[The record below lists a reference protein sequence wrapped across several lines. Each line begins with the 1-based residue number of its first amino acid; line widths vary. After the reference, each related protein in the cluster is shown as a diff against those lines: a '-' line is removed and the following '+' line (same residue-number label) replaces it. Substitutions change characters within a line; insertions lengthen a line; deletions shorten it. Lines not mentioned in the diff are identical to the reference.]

1 MRGVVLNNNSKWKR
15 IIPIITSIILSV
27 ITFIFGTFWDPF
39 DYKTLSS
46 IPAFLFSIVVLLI
59 GQIISIQS
67 EVDKVSDTSDIIC
80 DTVKS
85 YIHVTKIGTPKKAW
99 EYVIRRLPVMDY
111 VQNTSF
117 NYKDEIDQTEYR
129 LYGSDIYQKSLR
141 EIASQVKKGLQWQ
154 DIGDST
160 AIERFRAITDLIP
173 ENIKGNYACRLISQ
187 TEPQLGFII
196 LTYKDG
202 TKEVLFNW
210 DFRDIPQDPVVLLSR
225 DEEII
230 NMFAAQHR
238 GLWRVSTEHYDTKV
252 TKSTS

>member
-1 MRGVVLNNNSKWKR
+1 MNNNSKWKR

-27 ITFIFGTFWDPF
+27 ITFVFGTFWDPF
-39 DYKTLSS
+39 NYKTLSS

-99 EYVIRRLPVMDY
+99 EYVISRLPVMDY

-154 DIGDST
+154 DIGDSP

-173 ENIKGNYACRLISQ
+173 ENIKNFLKRNLRR
-187 TEPQLGFII
+187 
-196 LTYKDG
+196 KR
-202 TKEVLFNW
+202 
-210 DFRDIPQDPVVLLSR
+210 FR
-225 DEEII
+225 
-230 NMFAAQHR
+230 
-238 GLWRVSTEHYDTKV
+238 KV
-252 TKSTS
+252 